1 MTTVRFGYEV
11 GTGKPVEIPLRHMV
25 ITGQSQQAGKTTAL
39 EALVARS
46 GVQAVAFITK
56 RGEGSFADARTI
68 RPYFAERTG
77 DEDFLEWKYVASIL
91 EASLGEK
98 LKFERSWIMRAT
110 KGARTLAD
118 VYDNVKAAIADPK
131 TRGLSAD
138 VYYALGEYLKAIVP
152 QIAKVRWATTVDL
165 APGVSAMDLL
175 AINEPMQHLVIR
187 STLDWVLNNGD
198 NTVVVI
204 PEAWKF
210 IPEGRGAPV
219 KLAAESYIRQG
230 AGLKNY
236 LWLDSQ
242 DIAGVDK
249 TILKQVT
256 VWVLGVQRESNE
268 VKRTLAQIPRRIKE
282 PTPDAI
288 ATLKLGEFYVCHGE
302 HINKVYA
309 QPRWMGENE
318 AQGIARGLLSA
329 ADAFRTAIAKGRERA
344 APKPDYEIV
353 EDDVID
359 TQKMLAL
366 EEENAR
372 LTEENHTLRND
383 LNALSLRMKA
393 LERGAEVPTN
403 GRGFPPTPPPSQ
415 RGTPIPS
422 PELVPLTPDHI
433 DDAYDMIVARLKREA
448 PGILKVLTIKP
459 ELEVTVERQTIKL
472 DGKSLR
478 GRVVQLLAKGFFDEG
493 SIQTHVR
500 AELERHGASVSD
512 AKNLPRELGALV
524 EMGFLTIEDRNDV
537 KGKTRKM
544 YVAVPDMKVNVVKS

>member
-1 MTTVRFGYEV
+1 MTSTVRFGYEV

-302 HINKVYA
+302 HIAKVYA
-309 QPRWMGENE
+309 QPRWM
-318 AQGIARGLLSA
+318 
-329 ADAFRTAIAKGRERA
+329 ADGVAERVAKGEVAANATAAVHHHAERDYAREAIHTVLLEDEVTPERA
-344 APKPDYEIV
+344 E
-353 EDDVID
+353 
-359 TQKMLAL
+359 QL
-366 EEENAR
+366 ERENAR
-372 LTEENHTLRND
+372 LAEENHTLRND

-393 LERGAEVPTN
+393 LERGVDTSVPMN
-403 GRGFPPTPPPSQ
+403 GRVALAPGVTFSGPQSAIEIGRPM
-415 RGTPIPS
+415 
-422 PELVPLTPDHI
+422 PEVATN
-433 DDAYDMIVARLKREA
+433 DDLYDAIKRRLIAEA
-448 PGILKVLTIKP
+448 PGVIRLLLAKP
-459 ELEVTVERQTIKL
+459 ELEVAVERRTVTADGTSIRGRIALLVKAGFFSAPRGTSATRGELKRTGSDVNTPNIERVL
-472 DGKSLR
+472 DEFKSL
-478 GRVVQLLAKGFFDEG
+478 GFVTEPSPG
-493 SIQTHVR
+493 QYQ
-500 AELERHGASVSD
+500 E
-512 AKNLPRELGALV
+512 
-524 EMGFLTIEDRNDV
+524 
-537 KGKTRKM
+537 
-544 YVAVPDMKVNVVKS
+544 VADMKINVVKA